1 MHRSARPLPGA
12 LPGTLRGALA
22 VVAGVL
28 AALVPALAAAQDAGP
43 AASSAAVAGASGW
56 PAPGDPWPAPLD
68 GPVILVD
75 TGAEGLALA
84 GPDVALDGA
93 ATADGAPA
101 LGAALPPDAGDVG
114 AGECFAEVRVPA
126 SWRLEP
132 VEVVVREAAE
142 RFEITPARLVETTRE
157 VVVRDAHERV
167 VAIQPKTRV
176 QAFDVEHRPAGS
188 RLVRGTLDG
197 DVPPSPAE
205 LDAIAASGLDPAAV
219 PVGACVH
226 EWHEPVAR
234 RTSDRRVL
242 VREASERLEVEP
254 AAFERVRV
262 PVETRPAHARLVE
275 IPAARR
281 GAEREVLVEPAST
294 AWVPGEGPIERIDAA
309 TGQLMCRVD
318 VPARFASVDVE
329 TVETP
334 AMVTAVEE
342 RATIEHVDAE
352 RLAGPARERRYPM
365 PAEFEVLTLD
375 EPLGDADG
383 GDWTWLPG
391 EARPLRSAHERTGRA
406 VCRRA
411 VPAVTA
417 SWERESVAVPGRFE
431 RSAVPAETVRVDVL
445 ELAAQATSRAIEVP
459 ADAVRLTKRTRL
471 SEERLEWRPVLCR
484 TNVTDEIVTRLQLA
498 LEAAG
503 HSPDGVDGLLGPGT
517 RAAMERYQRE
527 RGLATG
533 GLTLETL
540 DALDVALAP
549 VTVPVPAPGA
559 PDSPAGADTTR

>member
-1 MHRSARPLPGA
+1 MPRYARPLPGT
-12 LPGTLRGALA
+12 LPGMLRGPLA
-22 VVAGVL
+22 AVAGAL

-43 AASSAAVAGASGW
+43 APAAGASAW
-56 PAPGDPWPAPLD
+56 PAPGDPWPAPLV
-68 GPVILVD
+68 GPAILVD
-75 TGAEGLALA
+75 TGAAGLALA
-84 GPDVALDGA
+84 GPGVASDAAPDAAA
-93 ATADGAPA
+93 ATGGAPS
-101 LGAALPPDAGDVG
+101 LGAALPPDTSDVG
-114 AGECFAEVRVPA
+114 AGECFAEVRVPT

-142 RFEITPARLVETTRE
+142 RFDITPPELVGTTRE
-157 VVVRDAHERV
+157 VVVRDAHERI
-167 VAIQPKTRV
+167 VAVPPRTRV

-188 RLVRGTLDG
+188 RLVRGTPDG

-234 RTSDRRVL
+234 RTSDKRVL

-281 GAEREVLVEPAST
+281 GAKREVLVEPAST

-318 VPARFASVDVE
+318 VPARFARVDVE

-334 AMVTAVEE
+334 ATVTAVEE
-342 RATIEHVDAE
+342 RATIEHVDA
-352 RLAGPARERRYPM
+352 
-365 PAEFEVLTLD
+365 
-375 EPLGDADG
+375 DA
-383 GDWTWLPG
+383 GDWLWLPG
-391 EARPLRSAHERTGRA
+391 DARPLESAHERTGRA
-406 VCRRA
+406 VCRRE

-417 SWERESVAVPGRFE
+417 SREREVVAVPGRFE
-431 RSAVPAETVRVDVL
+431 RTAVPAETVRVDVL
-445 ELAAQATSRAIEVP
+445 ELAAKATSEAIEVP

-484 TNVTDEIVTRLQLA
+484 TNVTDGLVTRLQLA
-498 LEAAG
+498 LEEAG
-503 HSPDGVDGLLGPGT
+503 RSPNGVDGLLGPGT

-540 DALDVALAP
+540 AALDVALAP